1 MPSSTRP
8 LRLRWAAALVVAGF
22 ALTACAGTD
31 EPTEQPEQAAAGE
44 TAFPRTIQHAMGETT
59 VEAQPQTVAA
69 LDSSYVD
76 AALALETKVV
86 AFTRF
91 PVSGEQ
97 LPDYLPESDKQFAS
111 DAKVIGELGSPDIEQ
126 LYDIQPD
133 LIVSAKIRHEKVY
146 NELTGVAPT
155 VFSETTGATW
165 KDNIRLLA
173 EALGKEELAEQKIG
187 EYEAR
192 AKKIGDSIREKLG
205 RDATYSLVRFVEGE
219 PTVRLYSSASYGG
232 IIMNDVGLKRPEGQ
246 PDPQDTISADLSQ
259 ENITKLD
266 ADHVFVSTYSD
277 PRTEEGDPRAQFESN
292 PLWGTLEGEISNV
305 DDTRWFTSVSLQGAH
320 AVLDDLAEKFGVD
333 PAR

>member
-8 LRLRWAAALVVAGF
+8 RRPWRTGVAAAVAASF
-22 ALTACAGTD
+22 VLTACGGTD
-31 EPTEQPEQAAAGE
+31 EPAQQAQSGE
-44 TAFPRTIQHAMGETT
+44 GAFPRTIQHAMGETT

-86 AFTRF
+86 AFTQF

-97 LPDYLPESDKQFAS
+97 LPDYLPESDKQFAA
-111 DAKVIGELGSPDIEQ
+111 DAKVIGELGSPDVEQ

-133 LIVSAKIRHEKVY
+133 LIVSAKVRHEKIY
-146 NELTGVAPT
+146 NELSGVAPA

-173 EALGKEELAEQKIG
+173 KALGKEELAEQKIG
-187 EYEAR
+187 AYEDR
-192 AKKIGDSIREKLG
+192 AKEIGDSIREKLG

-246 PDPQDTISADLSQ
+246 PNPQDSISADLSQ
-259 ENITKLD
+259 ENITQLD

-292 PLWGTLEGEISNV
+292 PLWGTLKGDISNV
-305 DDTRWFTSVSLQGAH
+305 DDTTWFTSVSLQGAH
-320 AVLDDLAEKFGVD
+320 ATLDDLAKQFGVD

>member
-8 LRLRWAAALVVAGF
+8 RRMWRTGVAAAMAACF
-22 ALTACAGTD
+22 ALTACGGTE
-31 EPTEQPEQAAAGE
+31 EPAEQAPAGE
-44 TAFPRTIQHAMGETT
+44 GAFPRPIEHAMGETT
-59 VEAQPQTVAA
+59 IEAEPQTVAA

-86 AFTRF
+86 AFTQF

-97 LPDYLPESDKQFAS
+97 LPDYLPDSDKQFAA
-111 DAKVIGELGSPDIEQ
+111 DAKVIGELGSPDVEQ

-133 LIVSAKIRHEKVY
+133 LIVSAKVRHEQIY

-173 EALGKEELAEQKIG
+173 KALGKEELAEQKIG

-192 AKKIGDSIREKLG
+192 AKEIGDSVREKLG
-205 RDATYSLVRFVEGE
+205 RDATVSLVRFVEGE
-219 PTVRLYSSASYGG
+219 PTVRLYSSASYPG
-232 IIMNDVGLKRPEGQ
+232 IVLNDAGLKRPEGQ
-246 PDPQDTISADLSQ
+246 PNPQDSIAADLSQ
-259 ENITKLD
+259 ENITQLD
-266 ADHVFVSTYSD
+266 ADHVFVSTYAD
-277 PRTEEGDPRAQFESN
+277 PRTEEEDPRAQFESN
-292 PLWGTLEGEISNV
+292 PLWGTLEGEIASVN
-305 DDTRWFTSVSLQGAH
+305 DTTWFTSVSLQGAH
-320 AVLDDLAEKFGVD
+320 AMLDDLAKQFEVD